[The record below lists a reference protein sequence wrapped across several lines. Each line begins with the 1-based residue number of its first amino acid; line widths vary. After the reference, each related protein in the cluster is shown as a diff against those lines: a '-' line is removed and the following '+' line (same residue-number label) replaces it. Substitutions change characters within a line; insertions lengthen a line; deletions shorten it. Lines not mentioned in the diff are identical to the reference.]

1 MNDDDHDDHD
11 DTDDF
16 ARAFLSGSL
25 PPTQFH
31 HRDHLRLA
39 WRLTWQ
45 LGGKAATREITS
57 GIRRFATQHGQAE
70 KYHETL
76 TQFWVRIVG
85 HLIDARPDIAEFD
98 RFLATFPQ
106 VLDKDL
112 PYRHWRRETMGS
124 RAARARWVEP
134 DLLALPA

>member
-1 MNDDDHDDHD
+1 VIDDD
-11 DTDDF
+11 F
-16 ARAFLSGSL
+16 VRAFLEGSL

-39 WRLTWQ
+39 WCLTRQ
-45 LGGKAATREITS
+45 LGVAAATRTITS
-57 GIRRFATQHGQAE
+57 GIRRFAAEHGQAD

-85 HLIDARPDIAEFD
+85 HLIDARPDIAEFA
-98 RFLATFPQ
+98 RFLTTFPQ
-106 VLDKDL
+106 VLNKDL

-124 RAARARWVEP
+124 LSARVQWVEP

>member
-1 MNDDDHDDHD
+1 VNDDD
-11 DTDDF
+11 F
-16 ARAFLSGSL
+16 VRAFLEGSL

-39 WRLTWQ
+39 WYLTRR
-45 LGGKAATREITS
+45 LGGAGATGAITS
-57 GIRRFATQHGQAE
+57 GIRRFAAQHGQAD

-76 TQFWVRIVG
+76 TRFWVRIVG
-85 HLIDARPDIAEFD
+85 HLIDARPDVAEFE
-98 RFLATFPQ
+98 RFLATFPHL
-106 VLDKDL
+106 LDKDL

-124 RAARARWVEP
+124 PGARARWVEP